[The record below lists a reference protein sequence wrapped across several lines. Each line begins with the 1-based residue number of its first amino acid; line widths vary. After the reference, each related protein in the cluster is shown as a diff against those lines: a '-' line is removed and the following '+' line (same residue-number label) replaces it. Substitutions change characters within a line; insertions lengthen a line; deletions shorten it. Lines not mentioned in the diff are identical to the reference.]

1 MNIFP
6 NQFCAC
12 IICFFS
18 LYRSKYKTQTKK
30 CEQFNYKQQQ
40 QKQQKGDQIDSQQVI
55 STLETEMSGLVL
67 SGLTTITTIH
77 LFDGW
82 DQIADIFDDVR
93 NVGCWINSQLPDNKF
108 IRASIYVAGTVVLL
122 RAVPF
127 ILRRTSFFAY
137 HETEMIYFHRS
148 CNQRD
153 VVNMKQELLKELTD
167 IPEEKI
173 DVKFLPRFGVDQK
186 LIILEINAGSG
197 TNSIYYPTGSHI
209 IATDSRE
216 EEKEKIENNFM
227 FQENDEGQKNLHLSA
242 YIHTIPEELAGVPDS
257 SVSCVVSFHSLC
269 NARKKDR
276 ALDEIHRVLM
286 PGGRFYFIEHTTVK
300 ERYTLLWLAQL
311 NFRPT
316 MFMLSCCIDTPETYL
331 ERSTFSKLSFK
342 RKDVDMSRMMG
353 PLKCLVPHIYG
364 YAVK

>member
-1 MNIFP
+1 
-6 NQFCAC
+6 
-12 IICFFS
+12 
-18 LYRSKYKTQTKK
+18 
-30 CEQFNYKQQQ
+30 
-40 QKQQKGDQIDSQQVI
+40 
-55 STLETEMSGLVL
+55 MSNLVL

-82 DQIADIFDDVR
+82 DQIADIVDDVR
-93 NVGCWINSQLPDNKF
+93 KIGCWIHSQLPENKF
-108 IRASIYVAGTVVLL
+108 VRASIYIAGTVVLL
-122 RAVPF
+122 RSVPF
-127 ILRRTSFFAY
+127 MLRRMPFFSY

-153 VVNMKQELLKELTD
+153 IISMKQELLKELTD
-167 IPEEKI
+167 VDDQKAPQLNRS
-173 DVKFLPRFGVDQK
+173 DLPRFGEDRK

-197 TNSIYYPTGSHI
+197 TNSIYYPAGSHL

-216 EEKEKIENNFM
+216 DEKEKIENNFM
-227 FQENDEGQKNLHLSA
+227 FNEDDEDGCKKLHLSA
-242 YIHTIPEELAGVPDS
+242 YIHTIPEELVGVPDS

-269 NARKKDR
+269 NAQKKNR

-286 PGGRFYFIEHTTVK
+286 PGGRLYFIEHTTVR
-300 ERYTLLWLAQL
+300 ERFTFLWLAQL

-316 MFMLSCCIDTPETYL
+316 MFMLSCCIDTPEKYL
-331 ERSTFSKLSFK
+331 ERSAFSKLSYK
-342 RKDVDMSRMMG
+342 YRDADMSRMRG